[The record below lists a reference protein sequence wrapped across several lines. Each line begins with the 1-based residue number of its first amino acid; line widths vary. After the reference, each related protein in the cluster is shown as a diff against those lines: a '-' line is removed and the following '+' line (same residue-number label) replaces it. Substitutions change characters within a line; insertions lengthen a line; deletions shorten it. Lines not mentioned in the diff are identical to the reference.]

1 MKLDNDY
8 DKQIA
13 DLRRKMDELEQLKN
27 MHVRKLEGVQRFQDL
42 VATLVKDY
50 GMTESE
56 LFVSRAD
63 AIVGWIK
70 AAGKEG
76 GEPPMFWSQLKDYF
90 GGVIEKE
97 QKPQKRSGRK
107 SAASALKEPTLPTG
121 VYRNPFSGE
130 KVEKKRRNPK
140 MLDQWIA
147 EFGFTEVRSWQK
159 K

>member
-1 MKLDNDY
+1 MSLDKDY

-13 DLRRKMDELEQLKN
+13 DLRRKMEELEQLKN

-50 GMTESE
+50 SMTESE

-70 AAGKEG
+70 AAGKESSDR
-76 GEPPMFWSQLKDYF
+76 PLFWCQLRDYYAS
-90 GGVIEKE
+90 VIEKE
-97 QKPQKRSGRK
+97 EKPQKRGGRK
-107 SAASALKEPTLPTG
+107 SAASTLKEPTLPTG

-130 KVEKKRRNPK
+130 KIEKKRRNPK

-147 EFGFTEVRSWQK
+147 EFGFSEVRSWQK